1 MNGEEK
7 GKYTDNR
14 IINASFGHNAK
25 MLLTEINKTAFVVWN
40 SIVVSG
46 S

>member
-14 IINASFGHNAK
+14 IINASLGYNAK
-25 MLLTEINKTAFVVWN
+25 MLLTGINKTTFVV
-40 SIVVSG
+40 
-46 S
+46 